1 MPSLIAL
8 ADINNFFVSCE
19 RVFDPSL
26 RNKPVVVLS
35 NNDGCAVA
43 RSNEAKALGI
53 KMGAPYFHWKDVVT
67 RCNVQVLSSNYTL
80 YADLSNRV
88 MSVLRLFAPRVEMY
102 STDEAFL
109 DLTSLSAPD
118 ADYLIRHLQNIISQW
133 IGLPI
138 SIGAGPT
145 KTLAKIANHCAK
157 QQEKAVVFREP
168 ALIDSYLKH
177 FPVAEVWGVG
187 RNNSH
192 TLHSLGI
199 ATAYDLKH
207 APLKWIR
214 KNFGVVGEKIVSELN
229 GISTFN
235 LEETHPDKKMITV
248 SRSFS
253 VPVMD
258 KACLENTIRG
268 YVERAAE
275 KLRHQGLTAHGV
287 AVSIR
292 SNRFAETPYYSSDHL
307 TPLSLP
313 SCYTPELIKAA
324 LSSLDRI
331 YKPGI
336 AYKKAGVC
344 LVELERA
351 DKVQF
356 SLFKNPDPRHTRLMT
371 CVDQINQKAPHS
383 IRFGS
388 TYTTPPATTTRNNLS
403 PAYVSDWTQLMRV
416 R

>member
-1 MPSLIAL
+1 MPTLIAL

-19 RVFDPSL
+19 RVFDPRL

-35 NNDGCAVA
+35 NNDGCAIA

-53 KMGAPYFHWKDVVT
+53 KMGAPYFHWKDVAT
-67 RCNVQVLSSNYTL
+67 RYNVQVLSSNYTL

-88 MSVLRLFAPRVEMY
+88 MSILRLLTPRIEVY
-102 STDEAFL
+102 SIDEAFL
-109 DLTSLSAPD
+109 DLSGLSPID
-118 ADYLIRHLQNIISQW
+118 ADHLLHHLQKVILQW
-133 IGLPI
+133 VGLPI

-157 QQEKAVVFREP
+157 QQAKVIAFRDEDI
-168 ALIDSYLKH
+168 IDSHLKH
-177 FPVAEVWGVG
+177 FPVGEVWGIG

-199 ATAYDLKH
+199 ATAYNLKH

-214 KNFGVVGEKIVSELN
+214 QHFSVVGEKIVSELN
-229 GISTFN
+229 GISAFD
-235 LEETHPDKKMITV
+235 LEETYPDKKMIIV
-248 SRSFS
+248 SRSFAT
-253 VPVMD
+253 PIMN
-258 KACLENTIRG
+258 KACLEKTIRR

-275 KLRHQGLTAHGV
+275 KLRHQGLTARGITV
-287 AVSIR
+287 FIR
-292 SNRFAETPYYSSDHL
+292 SSRFDHNHYYSNNHL
-307 TPLSLP
+307 TQLSLP

-331 YKPGI
+331 YKSGI
-336 AYKKAGVC
+336 VYKKAGVC

-351 DKVQF
+351 NKIQF
-356 SLFKNPDPRHTRLMT
+356 SLFKEPNPRHARLMT
-371 CVDQINQKAPHS
+371 CVDHINQKAPNS

-388 TYTTPPATTTRNNLS
+388 TYPTSPALTTREKLS

>member
-1 MPSLIAL
+1 MSSLIAL

-53 KMGAPYFHWKDVVT
+53 KMGAPYFQWRDLAT

-80 YADLSNRV
+80 YGDLSNRV
-88 MSVLRLFAPRVEMY
+88 MSILRLLAPRVEVY
-102 STDEAFL
+102 SIDEAFL
-109 DLTSLSAPD
+109 DLTSLSSLETD
-118 ADYLIRHLQNIISQW
+118 HLLHHLQNVILQW

-157 QQEKAVVFREP
+157 QQGQAIVFREQS
-168 ALIDSYLKH
+168 LIDSHLKR
-177 FPVAEVWGVG
+177 FPVGEVWGIG

-199 ATAYDLKH
+199 ATAYDLKN
-207 APLKWIR
+207 APLKWVR
-214 KNFGVVGEKIVSELN
+214 QHFSVVGEKIVSELN
-229 GISTFN
+229 GISAFD
-235 LEETHPDKKMITV
+235 LEEVYPDKKMITV
-248 SRSFS
+248 SRSFAT
-253 VPVMD
+253 PLMN
-258 KACLENTIRG
+258 KACLEHTIRR

-275 KLRHQGLTAHGV
+275 KLRRQGLTAHGV
-287 AVSIR
+287 TVFIR
-292 SNRFAETPYYSSDHL
+292 SNRFAQTDYYSNNHL
-307 TPLSLP
+307 TQLSLP
-313 SCYTPELIKAA
+313 SCYTPQLIKAA

-331 YKPGI
+331 YKSDIG
-336 AYKKAGVC
+336 YKKVGIC
-344 LVELERA
+344 LVGLERA
-351 DKVQF
+351 HKIQF
-356 SLFKNPDPRHTRLMT
+356 SLFKEPDPRHARLMT
-371 CVDQINQKAPHS
+371 CVDHINQKAPNS

-388 TYTTPPATTTRNNLS
+388 ANTRPPALTLREKLS